1 MKSLDFRSSSDK
13 LLADEDPG
21 HRAPSSER
29 LEVVLY
35 RITITCIRIIIIGSF
50 LFHMVRR
57 DKMVFVLLAVSAPL
71 LSSASHSH
79 SCVIVKGMTTNVPS
93 YSSYSSVTWLLGY
106 LDGNEGV

>member
-1 MKSLDFRSSSDK
+1 
-13 LLADEDPG
+13 
-21 HRAPSSER
+21 
-29 LEVVLY
+29 
-35 RITITCIRIIIIGSF
+35 
-50 LFHMVRR
+50 
-57 DKMVFVLLAVSAPL
+57 MVFVLLAVSAPL